1 MSEIGLAEVF
11 LFLMGLSVLIYA
23 ILDGYDLGVGML
35 MPMNNLEQ
43 RDQMIASIGPFWDTN
58 ETWLVLA
65 VGILL
70 IAFPHAHSLV
80 LHELYLPAAVL
91 LLGLIL
97 RGVAFDF
104 RAKAI
109 TGHRK
114 LWDRIFKLGS
124 YIAALTQGYMLGR
137 YALGFQ
143 AGWEAQ
149 LFALLSAVCVAAAYA
164 YIGSAWLVMKTEGEL
179 QKRAAQLG
187 RWTGRLAALGIGAI
201 SIVNPLVSP
210 AIAER
215 WLSMPELIL
224 ALPIPIMCVV
234 LIYAVDRYLS
244 FVPLKNDYA
253 SWFPFLGVC
262 AIYLLS
268 FLGMAYSFFPYVVPE
283 QITAAEAASADASLE
298 FILVGVAIVLP
309 IILIYTV
316 YLYRVFWGKA
326 TKLKY
331 Y

>member
-283 QITAAEAASADASLE
+283 KITAAEAASADASLE